1 MHRPSLEKGVFE
13 LIIDEESSP
22 FCLIV
27 LILDEVTFVQLV
39 LKLFW
44 VSLIDHFCFATLLV
58 ITHETVR
65 NDPARICECMVTL
78 HR

>member
-27 LILDEVTFVQLV
+27 LILDEVTFVQLESSTTFEIV
-39 LKLFW
+39 LGLFDR
-44 VSLIDHFCFATLLV
+44 S
-58 ITHETVR
+58 
-65 NDPARICECMVTL
+65 
-78 HR
+78 